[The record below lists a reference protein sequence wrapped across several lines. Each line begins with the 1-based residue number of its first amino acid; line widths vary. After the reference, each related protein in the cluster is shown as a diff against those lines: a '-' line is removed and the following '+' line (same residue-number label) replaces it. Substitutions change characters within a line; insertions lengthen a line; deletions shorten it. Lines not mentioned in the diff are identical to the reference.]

1 MKIIAIDNFN
11 RENVDDMLVAENVN
25 RYYGKLIVD
34 LLNQKFSVNYDWFYK
49 LVDDDYKLYE
59 FEY

>member
-49 LVDDDYKLYE
+49 LVDDDYKLYK

>member
-11 RENVDDMLVAENVN
+11 RENVDDILVAENVN

-49 LVDDDYKLYE
+49 LVDDDYKLYK

>member
-1 MKIIAIDNFN
+1 MKIIAIDNFS

-34 LLNQKFSVNYDWFYK
+34 LLNQKFSVNHDWFYK
-49 LVDDDYKLYE
+49 LVVDDYKLYK
-59 FEY
+59 FEH